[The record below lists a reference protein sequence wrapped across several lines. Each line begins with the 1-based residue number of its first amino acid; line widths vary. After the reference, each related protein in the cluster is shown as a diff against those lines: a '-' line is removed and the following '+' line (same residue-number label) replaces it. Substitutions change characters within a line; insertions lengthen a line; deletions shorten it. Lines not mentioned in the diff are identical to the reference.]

1 MSNFDLSKLLGD
13 FAEMAESYEEKEG
26 IWREDPLDLFEFCKQ
41 QLDITPFE
49 GKQTEIF
56 QKINNVVMW
65 KITQDEQYADAAEQD
80 LTEILL
86 LLGKGSGKDYML
98 SAVFCWISYLLNCL
112 NNPQETLGIAEG
124 EAIDLIN
131 VANNTHQANEVFFY
145 KFKQR
150 LAKCKFFKRV
160 DREPRTPYEYQPMR
174 SMIRFFNNIKA
185 HSTHADAETLE
196 GINPFVVV
204 FDEISGLPY
213 EQADKVYDTFSS
225 SASTRYNDRM
235 LLLFISFPRHQG
247 DFLYVKYTKW
257 EQEGTLH
264 IWGVKGKS
272 WEVNPNI
279 SRVSLQKFYDKNP
292 EDAKMRY
299 ECIAPEAEA
308 GFFEFPEKI
317 DYVVVPGKIAQ
328 CPNVV
333 IQQKITT
340 RMLKDETEVH
350 FVGLEIFNLNLNPE
364 YTYYLGGDGGVVT
377 DSYVL
382 CLMHGEPS
390 VKEETI
396 DGEVVARIVNKP
408 VEDLL
413 LEWRP
418 NKKERLPV
426 DLMNVA
432 EIIELICSQVYV
444 KKALFD
450 KFNSADITQR
460 LISLGVD
467 AEDRNFSNQFQVEA
481 YKNLRGLI
489 YTQNIE
495 LLDHQITDGSER
507 LNANE
512 ELKRLKLIND
522 VKIDHEKQ
530 YAKDFSDARIAATW
544 ICTNDTPEAEN
555 HVADVGLFGAVR
567 GSRR

>member
-1 MSNFDLSKLLGD
+1 MNSFDLDKLLGD
-13 FAEMAESYEEKEG
+13 FAELAEAYEEREG
-26 IWREDPLDLFEFCKQ
+26 IWREEPLDLFAFCKEY
-41 QLDITPFE
+41 LDITPYE

-56 QKINNVVMW
+56 QKINDVVMW
-65 KITQDEQYADAAEQD
+65 KITLDDRYADAADQN
-80 LTEILL
+80 LTELL
-86 LLGKGSGKDYML
+86 LMLGKGSGKDYML

-112 NNPQETLGIAEG
+112 NNPQETLGLAEG
-124 EAIDLIN
+124 EPIDLIN
-131 VANNTHQANEVFFY
+131 IANNTHQANEVFFY

-174 SMIRFFNNIKA
+174 SMIRFFNDIKA

-196 GINPFVVV
+196 GVNPWVVV
-204 FDEISGLPY
+204 FDEISGIPY

-225 SASTRYNDRM
+225 SAATRYNDRM

-247 DFLYVKYTKW
+247 DFLYVKFRKW
-257 EQEGTLH
+257 EQEDTPH
-264 IWGVKGKS
+264 IWGIKGKS
-272 WEVNPNI
+272 WEVNPKV
-279 SRVSLQKFYDKNP
+279 SRASLQKFYDKNP
-292 EDAKMRY
+292 EDARMRY

-328 CPNVV
+328 CPDVV
-333 IQQKITT
+333 IQPKVTT
-340 RMLKDETEVH
+340 RMLKNETEVH
-350 FVGLEIFNLNLNPE
+350 FVGLDIFNLQLNPD
-364 YTYYLGGDGGVVT
+364 YTYYLGGDGGVTT

-382 CLMHGEPS
+382 CLMHGEQTI
-390 VKEETI
+390 KQETVN
-396 DGEVVARIVNKP
+396 GEIVTTVVNKP

-413 LEWRP
+413 IEWRP

-432 EIIELICSQVYV
+432 EVIEMICNQVYV

-467 AEDRNFSNQFQVEA
+467 AEDKNFSNQFQVEI
-481 YKNLRGLI
+481 YKNLRSLI

-512 ELKRLKLIND
+512 ELKKLKIIND
-522 VKIDHEKQ
+522 SKIDHDKR
-530 YAKDFSDARIAATW
+530 YGKDFSDARAAATW
-544 ICTNDTPEAEN
+544 ICSMDEPESESHA
-555 HVADVGLFGAVR
+555 ADVGLFGAVR
-567 GSRR
+567 GLRA